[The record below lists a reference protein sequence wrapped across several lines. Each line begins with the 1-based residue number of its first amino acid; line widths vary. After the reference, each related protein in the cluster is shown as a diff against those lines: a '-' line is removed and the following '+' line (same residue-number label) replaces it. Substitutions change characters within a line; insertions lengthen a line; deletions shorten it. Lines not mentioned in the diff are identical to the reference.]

1 MHNGDLSLTN
11 SNRIQR
17 KTFCFQMVVLTGARA
32 PIGVDNLSVISLIN
46 DRQSPVYPRPR
57 ISRTGKVF
65 LADHR
70 GSSQNHAGAYGQKS
84 RLRGLDVNITSLQM
98 PHVWIAVAQSRMLHF
113 SSTT

>member
-32 PIGVDNLSVISLIN
+32 PIGVDNLSVISLLN
-46 DRQSPVYPRPR
+46 DRQSPMYPRPR

-65 LADHR
+65 LADFADHR
-70 GSSQNHAGAYGQKS
+70 GSSQNHSGAYGQS
-84 RLRGLDVNITSLQM
+84 PVYAD
-98 PHVWIAVAQSRMLHF
+98 
-113 SSTT
+113 